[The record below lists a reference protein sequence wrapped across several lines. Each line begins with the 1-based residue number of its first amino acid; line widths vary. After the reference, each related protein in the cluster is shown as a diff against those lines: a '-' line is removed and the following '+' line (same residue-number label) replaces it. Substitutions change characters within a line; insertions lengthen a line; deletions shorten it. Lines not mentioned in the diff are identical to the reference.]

1 MTAAP
6 DAPTQVM
13 RCAFFRGRVSPGCE
27 TAFEALLA
35 ERLVPL
41 WRRFP
46 GALEV
51 RLLRPLDADAHAPPL
66 ALVLSV
72 RYPSLAAMR
81 EALASDI
88 RERTREPT
96 RDLLAMF
103 EGEVFHTTFAVDE
116 HGTLPYGLDRIAQ
129 NRTRSGT

>member
-6 DAPTQVM
+6 EDSAPVL
-13 RCAFFRGRVSPGCE
+13 RCAFFRGRVSPGRE
-27 TAFEALLA
+27 AEFEALLA

-66 ALVLSV
+66 ALVLST

-81 EALASDI
+81 DALASDI
-88 RERTREPT
+88 REQTREPT

-103 EGEVFHTTFAVDE
+103 EGEVFHTTFAVQDC
-116 HGTLPYGLDRIAQ
+116 GTTPLGLAA
-129 NRTRSGT
+129 S

>member
-1 MTAAP
+1 MTAASEE
-6 DAPTQVM
+6 PTPVL
-13 RCAFFRGRVSPGCE
+13 RCAFFRGRVSPGRE
-27 TAFEALLA
+27 AEFEALLA

-51 RLLRPLDADAHAPPL
+51 RLLRPLDADDHAPPL

-72 RYPSLAAMR
+72 RYPSLRVMR

-103 EGEVFHTTFAVDE
+103 EGEVFHATFAVDE
-116 HGTLPYGLDRIAQ
+116 HGTVPYGPD
-129 NRTRSGT
+129 TP

>member
-6 DAPTQVM
+6 EDSAPVL
-13 RCAFFRGRVSPGCE
+13 RCAFFRGRVSPGRE
-27 TAFEALLA
+27 AEFEALLTG
-35 ERLVPL
+35 RLLPL

-51 RLLRPLDADAHAPPL
+51 RLLRPLDADAPPL
-66 ALVLSV
+66 ALVLST
-72 RYPSLAAMR
+72 RYPSLRAMR
-81 EALASDI
+81 DALASDI

-103 EGEVFHTTFAVDE
+103 EGEVFHTTFAVQDC
-116 HGTLPYGLDRIAQ
+116 GTTPLGLAA
-129 NRTRSGT
+129 S

>member
-6 DAPTQVM
+6 GESTPVV
-13 RCAFFRGRVSPGCE
+13 RCAFFRGRVSPGRE
-27 TAFEALLA
+27 AAFEALLA

-72 RYPSLAAMR
+72 RYPSLPAMR
-81 EALASDI
+81 DALASDI
-88 RERTREPT
+88 REQTREPT

-103 EGEVFHTTFAVDE
+103 EGEVFHATFAVQDC
-116 HGTLPYGLDRIAQ
+116 GTNSQGL
-129 NRTRSGT
+129 GTS